1 MLRSIEACGKAGVF
15 GLRYLSQGKLE
26 KKYFYRFVRNEMLRR
41 EYLNQTFLVLPEMQV
56 DYNKIVHDADF
67 EKAQMEIFSL
77 KGEDLTDNNDDNGE
91 YSNENGRKKG
101 KAMVMVLIIDKVQLD
116 EHYRAF
122 YHQRY
127 LIFLCLVPELK
138 FNSKNGNLTY
148 SDVSFEESE
157 KSLVDIEKRSERV
170 KSSRI
175 LTSNENVIGLGQ
187 SYISLVS
194 SSHIPVKSNATQ
206 IYKDKNQV
214 RKKRQTVAEGM
225 YSIIFLVEPP

>member
-1 MLRSIEACGKAGVF
+1 MDFISFSIRVKTSEFAKIHISSSYGFNIEVVQIVYDWLQESEVGLFYRYILSLKNLLRSIEACGKAGVF

-101 KAMVMVLIIDKVQLD
+101 KAMVMVLIIDKVQLNII
-116 EHYRAF
+116 ELFIIKGILFF
-122 YHQRY
+122 Y
-127 LIFLCLVPELK
+127 V
-138 FNSKNGNLTY
+138 
-148 SDVSFEESE
+148 
-157 KSLVDIEKRSERV
+157 
-170 KSSRI
+170 
-175 LTSNENVIGLGQ
+175 
-187 SYISLVS
+187 
-194 SSHIPVKSNATQ
+194 
-206 IYKDKNQV
+206 
-214 RKKRQTVAEGM
+214 
-225 YSIIFLVEPP
+225 